1 MLYKQWLFFC
11 KEKLKKNFLYS
22 KIFSIGGKM
31 KISEFISEK
40 VVSRMWSEIK
50 RYGGNEIFL
59 GEFLIR
65 MELFLKLRLLL
76 EEMLALLLRC

>member
-1 MLYKQWLFFC
+1 
-11 KEKLKKNFLYS
+11 
-22 KIFSIGGKM
+22 M

-40 VVSRMWSEIK
+40 AASGMRSEIDMAGM
-50 RYGGNEIFL
+50 RYFL

-76 EEMLALLLRC
+76 GEMLALLLRC